1 MPCPFPPVSL
11 LLPLSLHQQGLRNQ
25 KELEL
30 VSRLCLSGLETV
42 IKLVSQGT
50 RELYARF
57 DGCGVPAGLIHTS
70 ERSRRAA
77 ARSAAEE
84 EAQTLAR
91 HWRNIQ
97 RSLQGASSL
106 WPGPRKGTEDL
117 HWKLDKHE
125 DPSRRW
131 PFPQTR

>member
-1 MPCPFPPVSL
+1 MPFSPCFPVAAIVSA
-11 LLPLSLHQQGLRNQ
+11 PTGIAEP